1 MKVLMCLVLG
11 LGILLL
17 QGCWFV
23 IVPIG
28 PIVRLIQGPRL
39 CAPVSAVVGSRL
51 KTPGGRYAT
60 VTEVIG
66 EDGACQN
73 PNTPIVVGV
82 KWDEEKPE

>member
-1 MKVLMCLVLG
+1 
-11 LGILLL
+11 
-17 QGCWFV
+17 
-23 IVPIG
+23 
-28 PIVRLIQGPRL
+28 
-39 CAPVSAVVGSRL
+39 VSAVVGSRL